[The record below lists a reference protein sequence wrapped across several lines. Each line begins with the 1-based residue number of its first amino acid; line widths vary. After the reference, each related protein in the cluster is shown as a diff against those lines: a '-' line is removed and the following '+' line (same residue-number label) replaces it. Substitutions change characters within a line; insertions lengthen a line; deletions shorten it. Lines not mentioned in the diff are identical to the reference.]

1 MLLWCDFFL
10 TKDTKVDLKLQDED
24 KETEETQ
31 KKKQQ
36 DETAPVMEQNK
47 EMKERMKN

>member
-1 MLLWCDFFL
+1 M
-10 TKDTKVDLKLQDED
+10 DLKLQDED

-47 EMKERMKN
+47 EMKERIKN